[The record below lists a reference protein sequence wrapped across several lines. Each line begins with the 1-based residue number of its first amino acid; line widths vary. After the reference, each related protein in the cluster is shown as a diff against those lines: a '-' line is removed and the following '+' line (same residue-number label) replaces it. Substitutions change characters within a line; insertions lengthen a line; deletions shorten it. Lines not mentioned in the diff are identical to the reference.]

1 MLLKFTHLH
10 YKFILSPPAQHK
22 SQKPIEY
29 EWELLNSEGGLMCC
43 DEIFIYVLHTDH

>member
-29 EWELLNSEGGLMCC
+29 EWGHCFSRQL
-43 DEIFIYVLHTDH
+43 